1 MMLKNIHA
9 ILLFWVL
16 CLILILIENKSGYHW
31 FSGIVFLLAIPVL
44 VGYLAWVNR
53 SLLVITQ
60 SPIQGFFLYSGVIL
74 LTALLVVMLGL
85 WGSGQIKFWLNS

>member
-1 MMLKNIHA
+1 MMLKNSYA

-16 CLILILIENKSGYHW
+16 CLFLILIENKSGYHW

-44 VGYLAWVNR
+44 VGYLAWINR
-53 SLLVITQ
+53 FLLVMTS
-60 SPIQGFFLYSGVIL
+60 SPLQGFFLYSGVVL

-85 WGSGQIKFWLNS
+85 WGSSQLKLWLIS